1 MGKKSVN
8 NLYKPML
15 EHSNVEQKFHKAA
28 KGKTERPD
36 VAVILEPTNIQRH
49 VKNVVEQLENT
60 APEGY
65 DVPHPE
71 KAWKPSRHGKVC
83 INEGT
88 SRKVRMIEKPRYNYE
103 QVIHHIVVSAC
114 YDIFMK
120 GMYEFSCGSVPNR
133 GAHYGKKYIERWIQR
148 DKKNC
153 KYVLKMDIR
162 HFFESVDHDVL
173 KAWLKKKIRDERMLY
188 ILELIIDGSEV
199 GLPLWFYTSQ
209 WLSNFMLQPL
219 DHFIKEQLKAVHYI
233 RYMDDMV
240 VFGKNKKE
248 LHRMQ
253 QEIERFLREKF
264 NLQMKGNWQVFRF
277 DYTEKKTGKRKGR
290 PLDFMGFQFYHD
302 KTILRESIMLSC
314 TRKVNR
320 VAKKEKITWYDA
332 TAILSYMGYLS
343 NTDTYDMYLQRVK
356 PYVNVKKLKKIV
368 SKHSKRKEREKHE
381 RMERSVRN
389 GGRTAGG
396 VRHNSITDNG
406 ISETQYQESNE
417 RGCRRKENHRMAAR
431 GA

>member
-1 MGKKSVN
+1 MGNKSVN

-199 GLPLWFYTSQ
+199 GLPLGFYTSQ

-253 QEIERFLREKF
+253 QEIERFLREKVQ
-264 NLQMKGNWQVFRF
+264 LADERKLAGVPVRLHR
-277 DYTEKKTGKRKGR
+277 EKDR
-290 PLDFMGFQFYHD
+290 
-302 KTILRESIMLSC
+302 
-314 TRKVNR
+314 
-320 VAKKEKITWYDA
+320 KEKRETTRFHGIPV
-332 TAILSYMGYLS
+332 LSRQDDSAG
-343 NTDTYDMYLQRVK
+343 
-356 PYVNVKKLKKIV
+356 
-368 SKHSKRKEREKHE
+368 KHHVELHTESQPCRKERENHMV
-381 RMERSVRN
+381 RCNRNSVIH
-389 GGRTAGG
+389 GLLEQY
-396 VRHNSITDNG
+396 RHIRHVPAKG
-406 ISETQYQESNE
+406 QALCE
-417 RGCRRKENHRMAAR
+417 C
-431 GA
+431 

>member
-49 VKNVVEQLENT
+49 VKNVIEQLENT

-199 GLPLWFYTSQ
+199 GLPLGFYTSQ

-253 QEIERFLREKF
+253 QEIERFLREKVQ
-264 NLQMKGNWQVFRF
+264 LADERKLAGVPVRLHR
-277 DYTEKKTGKRKGR
+277 EKDR
-290 PLDFMGFQFYHD
+290 
-302 KTILRESIMLSC
+302 
-314 TRKVNR
+314 
-320 VAKKEKITWYDA
+320 KEKRETTRFHGIPVLPRQDDSA
-332 TAILSYMGYLS
+332 G
-343 NTDTYDMYLQRVK
+343 
-356 PYVNVKKLKKIV
+356 
-368 SKHSKRKEREKHE
+368 KHHVELHTESQPCRKERENHMV
-381 RMERSVRN
+381 RCNRNSVIH
-389 GGRTAGG
+389 GLLEQY
-396 VRHNSITDNG
+396 RHIRHVPAKG
-406 ISETQYQESNE
+406 QALCE
-417 RGCRRKENHRMAAR
+417 C
-431 GA
+431 

>member
-188 ILELIIDGSEV
+188 ILELIIDG
-199 GLPLWFYTSQ
+199 
-209 WLSNFMLQPL
+209 
-219 DHFIKEQLKAVHYI
+219 K
-233 RYMDDMV
+233 
-240 VFGKNKKE
+240 
-248 LHRMQ
+248 
-253 QEIERFLREKF
+253 KF